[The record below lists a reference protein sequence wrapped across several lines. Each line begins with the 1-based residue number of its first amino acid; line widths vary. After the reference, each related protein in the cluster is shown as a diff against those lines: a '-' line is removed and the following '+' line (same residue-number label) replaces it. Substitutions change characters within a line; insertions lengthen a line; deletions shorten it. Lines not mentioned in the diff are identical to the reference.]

1 MGLKSK
7 PKKGDEKKLNIP
19 TSSAAKEVNDND
31 AGRALVGKIV
41 GNKTI
46 EFESK
51 DINLADIRLNPD
63 NKIFRQNDDKEDIEI
78 LAEDIKR
85 NGLLHNLVVFPE
97 QEEGKI
103 VYVLLSG
110 ERRYRALT
118 LLQEQDATWNT
129 AKNCNVITTP
139 LSPNEKKVILYSA
152 NLQVRG
158 GLGDEMIRRKATVE
172 FIECLQ
178 KEPYNMSQAEAKKA
192 LKEISGADGKTIDK
206 DLRIEQVLNKG
217 LLKLLDEKQIT
228 RNEARELNKLDEEQ
242 QQRIGSLY
250 EKLFAIDCQK
260 TEALRNEIKN
270 NVMTGLVNIWKG
282 GSTEERDQLFEDV
295 LTELEN
301 GIKTLAQKETENA
314 TKKTEK
320 QEALEREVETAE
332 KEPETKTFVQKTLQ
346 PLTGKIGKKIATPA
360 YKRGLKKM
368 SQEQRAEDIKALA
381 ELIEKATE
389 LKKLLEA
396 VE

>member
-7 PKKGDEKKLNIP
+7 PKKGNEKKLNIP

-46 EFESK
+46 EFENK
-51 DINLADIRLNPD
+51 DISLADIRLNPD
-63 NKIFRQNDDKEDIEI
+63 NEIFRQNDNGEDIEI

-97 QEEGKI
+97 QEDGKT

-110 ERRYRALT
+110 ERRYRALM
-118 LLQEQDATWNT
+118 LLQEQDATWNA
-129 AKNCNVITTP
+129 AKNCNVVTTP

-158 GLGDEMIRRKATVE
+158 GFGDEMIRKATVE

-178 KEPYNMSQAEAKKA
+178 KEPYNMNQAEAKKA
-192 LKEISGADGKTIDK
+192 LKEISGAVGRTIDK
-206 DLRIEQVLNKG
+206 DIRIEHTLNKQ
-217 LLKLLDEKQIT
+217 LLQMLDEKYLT
-228 RNEARELNKLDEEQ
+228 RNEGEELTRLNQEQ
-242 QQRIGSLY
+242 QQRIGSLF
-250 EKLFAIDCQK
+250 EELFAIENPEVKDLQD
-260 TEALRNEIKN
+260 EIKN
-270 NVMTGLVNIWKG
+270 EVMAGLKNVWKG

-295 LTELEN
+295 LTELKN
-301 GIKTLAQKETENA
+301 GIKTLVEKETENA
-314 TKKTEK
+314 TAETEK
-320 QEALEREVETAE
+320 QAALEREVEVAE
-332 KEPETKTFVQKTLQ
+332 KKAETKTFVQKTLQ
-346 PLTGKIGKKIATPA
+346 PLAGKIGKKIATPA

-368 SQEQRAEDIKALA
+368 SQEQRAEDIKTLT
-381 ELIEKATE
+381 ELIEKAAK
-389 LKKLLEA
+389 LKELLET
-396 VE
+396 VK

>member
-7 PKKGDEKKLNIP
+7 PKKGNEKKLNIP

-46 EFESK
+46 EFENK
-51 DINLADIRLNPD
+51 DISLADIRLNPD
-63 NKIFRQNDDKEDIEI
+63 NEIFRQNDNGEDIEI

-97 QEEGKI
+97 QKDGKT

-110 ERRYRALT
+110 ERRYRALM
-118 LLQEQDATWNT
+118 LLQEQDATWNA

-158 GLGDEMIRRKATVE
+158 GFGDEMIRRKASSE

-178 KEPYNMSQAEAKKA
+178 EEPYNMNQTEAKKA
-192 LKEISGADGKTIDK
+192 LKEISAASGKMIDR
-206 DLRIEQVLNKG
+206 DLRLENELNKG
-217 LLKLLDEKQIT
+217 LLKLLDDKKLKRSECDRLIKFEEKQQQ
-228 RNEARELNKLDEEQ
+228 ELL
-242 QQRIGSLY
+242 SLY
-250 EKLFAIDCQK
+250 NRLFAINCVNEEDRDRI
-260 TEALRNEIKN
+260 RND
-270 NVMTGLVNIWKG
+270 TQQGLDDAWNG
-282 GSTEERDQLFEDV
+282 DSTEEREERMEQVLQSFETSV
-295 LTELEN
+295 TALE
-301 GIKTLAQKETENA
+301 
-314 TKKTEK
+314 TKMAAEKPAETEK
-320 QEALEREVETAE
+320 QAALEREIETAE
-332 KEPETKTFVQKTLQ
+332 KKGETKTFVQKTLQ
-346 PLTGKIGKKIATPA
+346 PLASKIGKKIATPA

-368 SQEQRAEDIKALA
+368 SREQREEDIKTLT
-381 ELIEKATE
+381 ELIEKAAK
-389 LKKLLEA
+389 LKELLET
-396 VE
+396 VK